1 MPKLNLDIFHSEE
14 PAPVIAPDEAPVS
27 ADDQPSIEPDGLRHP
42 PKFVSVGFFPED
54 LRVLDEAVLELR
66 KIGYWKASKSAII
79 RRLIA
84 KHGHDL
90 VNVFL
95 EYEPPKR

>member
-14 PAPVIAPDEAPVS
+14 PAPVTTPDEGPISVH
-27 ADDQPSIEPDGLRHP
+27 DQPSIEHDGLRHP

-66 KIGYWKASKSAII
+66 KGGHWKASKSAII

-95 EYEPPKR
+95 EYEPHKK